1 MEDCFK
7 HFSLTLNTKTMIIQ
21 ITKLESSIIDKF
33 SYDTNNCE
41 MLIEYKGGSQYLY
54 KNVNEIIV
62 SEFIDAESKGKYIN
76 EIKKD
81 YEFEKVEVEP
91 VGTAGQPSHLI

>member
-1 MEDCFK
+1 
-7 HFSLTLNTKTMIIQ
+7 MIIQ
-21 ITKLESSIIDKF
+21 ITKLESSIINKF

-62 SEFIDAESKGKYIN
+62 SEFMDAESKGKYIN

-81 YEFEKVEVEP
+81 YEFEKVAVLKEP
-91 VGTAGQPSHLI
+91 IGTSGQPSQFI

>member
-1 MEDCFK
+1 
-7 HFSLTLNTKTMIIQ
+7 MIIQ
-21 ITKLESSIIDKF
+21 ITKLESS
-33 SYDTNNCE
+33 
-41 MLIEYKGGSQYLY
+41 
-54 KNVNEIIV
+54 NVNEIIV

-91 VGTAGQPSHLI
+91 IGTSGQPSQFIWTHGK